1 MGVTAV
7 LLPLLI
13 SLGGGL
19 VFLALRLHKA
29 SLARQKRRAGFFDLV
44 TPHMKRLRR
53 QITPCGFPRVSGEIQ
68 GVETDLQVIPDTLTW
83 RKLPTLWLLVTQP
96 CALPLSQRIHL
107 MIRPRGAE
115 AFSAFHDLA
124 FQTRPGEGLPYDAG
138 LRSEQPLSPEEA
150 ALLRRHSYLFEDPRL
165 KELIIAPEGV
175 RLSWMADE
183 ANRARYLIFREAEMG
198 ETPLSPEDL
207 APLLAGLAALRDDIL
222 TTASER
228 KCA

>member
-1 MGVTAV
+1 MTAA
-7 LLPLLI
+7 LLPLL
-13 SLGGGL
+13 LLVFGGGL
-19 VFLALRLHKA
+19 AVLALRLYQA
-29 SLARQKRRAGFFDLV
+29 SLARRERRAGYFSAVL
-44 TPHMKRLRR
+44 PQMQRLRQ

-68 GVETDLQVIPDTLTW
+68 GVETDLQIIPDTLTY

-96 CALPLSQRIHL
+96 CPLPLRQRIHL

-138 LRSEQPLSPEEA
+138 LRSEQPLTPGEA
-150 ALLRRHSYLFEDPRL
+150 ALLRRHSHLFADPRL
-165 KELIIAPEGV
+165 KELVIAPEGL
-175 RLSWMADE
+175 RLSWLADE
-183 ANRARYLIFREAEMG
+183 ADRGRYLIFREAEMG
-198 ETPLSPEDL
+198 NIPLAPADL

-222 TTASER
+222 SPGCER